1 MRIEDFIGAV
11 LFIFCVFVVAILV
24 AQYVAQYVAQ
34 SDERDNH
41 LLEALRRLDR
51 EMKENE
57 ALKERI
63 RKYEML
69 KNINE

>member
-1 MRIEDFIGAV
+1 MRIEYFIGAV

-24 AQYVAQYVAQ
+24 AQYVAQ
-34 SDERDNH
+34 SIERDNH